1 MMLSMAEMVVLVVTV
16 LIAGAGSSI
25 ILYFLQKRSK
35 SKTMMPLLDFTKNI
49 TYGKMLNSD
58 VSVDG
63 IIVDFKL
70 LD

>member
-35 SKTMMPLLDFTKNI
+35 SKTMMPLLDFTKNTRI
-49 TYGKMLNSD
+49 Y
-58 VSVDG
+58 
-63 IIVDFKL
+63 
-70 LD
+70 